1 MRMFWIGFFLSSASG
16 NRGLVRSTW
25 NSQKKDSGQKTG
37 IRGSKSH
44 TMQTE
49 FTKGKAA
56 GNHYDVIVI
65 GAGHAGIEA
74 ASAAARMGCRTA
86 LITLSIEAS
95 GRLSC
100 NPAVGGMGKGQLACE
115 IDALGGEMGLLADRS
130 GIQFKTLGKR
140 KGPAMWSPRSQN
152 DKDLYPSFALE
163 RLRDIENLDL
173 IEGSV
178 DDIQITQG
186 AIAGVTIDRGRR
198 ISRRS
203 VILCAGTFLCGKVH
217 IGEVNRDGGR
227 IDERASHHL
236 TGSLSDVG
244 FETGRLKTG
253 TPPRIRI
260 DSIDLTACSI
270 DTGDNDP
277 RPFSFRSASVQNQIE
292 CYTTQT
298 NPETHRILSEGFD
311 RSPMFTGKISGTGP
325 RYCPSV
331 EDKVWRFADKESH
344 HIFLEPE
351 GLTTDSVYVNGFS
364 TSLPEEIQLRAL
376 RSIPG
381 LERAEVLRYGY
392 AVEYDYFPPHQ
403 LNRWL
408 MSRKV
413 AGLFMAGQVNGTSG
427 YEEAAAQG
435 LIAGINAA
443 RYCGGEEGLTIDRAD
458 GYIGVLLDDLS
469 TLSTTE
475 PYRLFTSRAEYRL
488 TLRRD
493 NADIRMLRFAG
504 QVGLLPSE
512 QLDGTRR
519 MIAEVERYRE
529 KLRRTPARIEAP
541 DGTGI
546 SDRAWN
552 LLKRPEIS
560 LKDLEFAAE
569 EIAEYPHL
577 NAEGEERGFNAVGP
591 RVREQ
596 LEIEARYE
604 GYIARSAEEIA
615 EFRRQEDRVIP
626 EEIDYSRIHSI
637 SAEGREKLDRFR
649 PRSLG
654 HASRISGVSRS
665 DLAVLM
671 LYIR

>member
-1 MRMFWIGFFLSSASG
+1 
-16 NRGLVRSTW
+16 
-25 NSQKKDSGQKTG
+25 
-37 IRGSKSH
+37 
-44 TMQTE
+44 MQTE
-49 FTKGKAA
+49 FTERKAGA
-56 GNHYDVIVI
+56 NRYDVIVI

-152 DKDLYPSFALE
+152 DKDLYPTFALE
-163 RLRDIENLDL
+163 RLREIENLDL

-178 DDIQITQG
+178 DDVQIKRGEIT
-186 AIAGVTIDRGRR
+186 GVVIDPEKL
-198 ISRRS
+198 IECRS

-217 IGEVNRDGGR
+217 IGEVNREGGR
-227 IDERASHHL
+227 IDEGASRHL
-236 TGSLSDVG
+236 TGSLSNVG

-260 DSIDLTACSI
+260 ESIDLTACSI
-270 DTGDNDP
+270 DTGDLDP
-277 RPFSFRSASVQNQIE
+277 RPFSFRSATVRNQID
-292 CYTTQT
+292 CYMTQT
-298 NPETHRILSEGFD
+298 NTETHRILSEGFD
-311 RSPMFTGKISGTGP
+311 RSPMFTGRISGTGP

-331 EDKVWRFADKESH
+331 EDKVWRFADKDSH

-351 GLTTDSVYVNGFS
+351 GLNTDSVYVNGFS
-364 TSLPEEIQLRAL
+364 TSLPEEIQFRGL

-381 LERAEVLRYGY
+381 LEGAEVLRYGY

-403 LNRWL
+403 LNEWL

-443 RYCGGEEGLTIDRAD
+443 RYCGGKEGLTIDRAD

-493 NADIRMLRFAG
+493 NADIRMLRFAE
-504 QVGLLPSE
+504 QLGLLSSE
-512 QLDGTRR
+512 QIERTRGV
-519 MIAEVERYRE
+519 ITEVERYRE
-529 KLRRTPARIEAP
+529 KLRTTAARIDAP
-541 DGTGI
+541 DGTRI

-560 LKDLEFAAE
+560 LKDLQFSSDV
-569 EIAEYPHL
+569 ITEYPHL
-577 NAEGEERGFNAVGP
+577 NGEEEERGFNVLGA

-596 LEIEARYE
+596 LEIESRYE

-615 EFRRQEDRVIP
+615 EFRRQEDRMIP
-626 EEIDYSRIHSI
+626 EEIDYFRIRSI